1 MFDDFLQNETK
12 KRNAKSVKNYI
23 FRIRKRLGM
32 NGRIQFE
39 MKNGTEKIVYIPAR
53 LASYNTFFLDGF
65 NYRRIVIHVSMH
77 ALNVQVMLL

>member
-23 FRIRKRLGM
+23 FRDKKKGWGM

-39 MKNGTEKIVYIPAR
+39 MKNGT
-53 LASYNTFFLDGF
+53 
-65 NYRRIVIHVSMH
+65 
-77 ALNVQVMLL
+77 